1 MTEDEQPLDMDAAEQ
16 GLVLRLAPAG
26 KGRAEEATAATDP
39 GAVQSHMQLRL
50 CEAPRHHWG
59 VSSCAEQ
66 HALADFSAW
75 DGEWALV
82 HVPAAGLTWR
92 ALPIRLTH
100 MDTW

>member
-1 MTEDEQPLDMDAAEQ
+1 MTEDEQLLDVDAAEQ

-26 KGRAEEATAATDP
+26 KGRADEATAVMDP
-39 GAVQSHMQLRL
+39 GAVQSHLQSRL

-75 DGEWALV
+75 AGEWALV

-92 ALPIRLTH
+92 ALLIRLTH
-100 MDTW
+100 MNT